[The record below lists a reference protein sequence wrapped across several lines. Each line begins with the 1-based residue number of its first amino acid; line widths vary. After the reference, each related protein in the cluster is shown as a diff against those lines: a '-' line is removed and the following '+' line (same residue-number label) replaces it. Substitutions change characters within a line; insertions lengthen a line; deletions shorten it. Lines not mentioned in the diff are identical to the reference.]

1 LSSIGIGSYLP
12 VVILA
17 ALGIG
22 TIFAILTLVNFLT
35 PRRPTPEKLRPY
47 ECGETPIGD
56 PRVPIDIKYY
66 IYVLV
71 FLVLDVEVVFLIPWA
86 VELRRLGGAALIEMV
101 IFILLLLAGWGYAWK
116 RGVLRWLR

>member
-1 LSSIGIGSYLP
+1 MSSTIEGYLP
-12 VVILA
+12 LVILT

-22 TIFAILTLVNFLT
+22 TIFAILALVNFLT

-47 ECGETPIGD
+47 ECGETPVGD